1 VGDFCLFL
9 SLGVAYGNRP
19 LHLPAYFYL
28 RTMYLN
34 SLHLVQF
41 RNHPELKLQF
51 GPGVNAL
58 IGPNGCGKTNVLDAV
73 HYLSMTKSFLQS
85 SDQTS
90 YPWDLAE
97 DPSAFFM
104 LEAELQEAETAKQ
117 VYLSFSKQKGKVL
130 KWNQKTSPR
139 LSEHMGRFPTVVI
152 APQDGALVTGGSEG
166 RRRFLDALISQYD
179 SLYLDS
185 LIRYNRAI
193 LQRNAFLKT
202 ERPDLAYLQVMDEQI
217 VPLAMRILN
226 GRIEFIALFMPV
238 FQRYYEQLAQYGE
251 QPELR
256 YEAGALPDVFEEQW
270 RASRNKDLQAQF
282 TTLGPHRDD
291 LGFELKGH
299 NLKKF
304 GSQGQQK
311 TYLVALKLAEH
322 AFLRNKLGLAPVLLL
337 DDVFDKLDPE
347 RVRRLLDWANSG
359 EVDQVL
365 LTDTGEQKL
374 AEVLKILDIPA
385 RFHEL

>member
-1 VGDFCLFL
+1 ML
-9 SLGVAYGNRP
+9 
-19 LHLPAYFYL
+19 
-28 RTMYLN
+28 LN

-41 RNHPELKLQF
+41 RNHAELVLPLGKGL
-51 GPGVNAL
+51 NAL
-58 IGPNGCGKTNVLDAV
+58 VGPNGCGKTNVLDAV

-85 SDQTS
+85 SDQAS
-90 YPWDLAE
+90 YPWELAE
-97 DPSAFFM
+97 DSSVFFM
-104 LEAELQEAETAKQ
+104 LEAELQEADSLHQ

-152 APQDGALVTGGSEG
+152 APQDGTLVTGGSDA

-193 LQRNAFLKT
+193 MQRNAFLKSD
-202 ERPDLAYLQVMDEQI
+202 RPDLAYLQVMDEQI
-217 VPLAMRILN
+217 LPLALRILDS
-226 GRIEFIALFMPV
+226 RIEFVDVFMPV
-238 FQRYYEQLAQYGE
+238 FQSYYQQLAQYGE

-256 YEAGALPDVFEEQW
+256 YEAGALSNVFEEQW
-270 RASRNKDLQAQF
+270 LASRNKDLQAQF

-304 GSQGQQK
+304 ASQGQQK

-322 AFLRNKLGLAPVLLL
+322 AFLRKKLGIAPVLLL

-347 RVRRLLDWANSG
+347 RVRRLLSWASSG

-365 LTDTGEQKL
+365 LTDTGEQKV
-374 AEVLKILDIPA
+374 AEVLKHLDIAA

>member
-1 VGDFCLFL
+1 MLNSILF
-9 SLGVAYGNRP
+9 SAYP
-19 LHLPAYFYL
+19 YL
-28 RTMYLN
+28 RGMYLN

-41 RNHPELKLQF
+41 RNHAELQLQL
-51 GPGVNAL
+51 GAGVHAL
-58 IGPNGCGKTNVLDAV
+58 VGTNGCGKTNALDAV

-85 SDQTS
+85 SDQAS
-90 YPWDLAE
+90 YPWELAE
-97 DPSAFFM
+97 NPSAFFM
-104 LEAELQEAETAKQ
+104 LEAELKEAETTNH

-130 KWNQKTSPR
+130 KWNQKTSLR
-139 LSEHMGRFPTVVI
+139 LSEHMGKFPTVVI
-152 APQDGALVTGGSEG
+152 APQDAMLVTGGSEG

-193 LQRNAFLKT
+193 LQRNAFLKS

-217 VPLAMRILN
+217 LPLAIRILDA
-226 GRIEFIALFMPV
+226 RIEFVDIFMPV
-238 FQRYYEQLAQYGE
+238 FQIYYTQLAQHPE

-256 YEAGALPDVFEEQW
+256 YEATALPHVFAELWQGN
-270 RASRNKDLQAQF
+270 RMKDLQAQF

-304 GSQGQQK
+304 ASQGQQK

-322 AFLRNKLGLAPVLLL
+322 AFLRKKLGVAPVLLL

-347 RVRRLLDWANSG
+347 RVRRLLAWTNSG

-365 LTDTGEQKL
+365 LTDTGEQKV
-374 AEVLKILDIPA
+374 AEVLKHLDIA
-385 RFHEL
+385 AQFHEL

>member
-1 VGDFCLFL
+1 
-9 SLGVAYGNRP
+9 
-19 LHLPAYFYL
+19 
-28 RTMYLN
+28 MYLN

-41 RNHPELKLQF
+41 RNHLELKLQF

-85 SDQTS
+85 SDQAS

-97 DPSAFFM
+97 NPSAFFM
-104 LEAELQEAETAKQ
+104 LEAELQEEELAQ
-117 VYLSFSKQKGKVL
+117 HVYLSFSKQKGKVL
-130 KWNQKTSPR
+130 KWNQKISPR

-179 SLYLDS
+179 SLYLDT

-202 ERPDLAYLQVMDEQI
+202 DRPDLAYLQVMDEQI
-217 VPLAMRILN
+217 VPLAIRILE
-226 GRIEFIALFMPV
+226 GRLEFVGIFMPV
-238 FQRYYEQLAQYGE
+238 FQRYYAQLAQFGE

-256 YEAGALPDVFEEQW
+256 YEAGALPNDFAKQW
-270 RASRNKDLQAQF
+270 LGSRNRDIQAQY

-291 LGFELKGH
+291 LAFELKGH

-304 GSQGQQK
+304 ASQGQQK
-311 TYLVALKLAEH
+311 TFLVALKLAEH
-322 AFLRNKLGLAPVLLL
+322 SFLRKKLGRAPVLLL

-347 RVRRLLDWANSG
+347 RVRRLLSWANSG

-365 LTDTGEQKL
+365 LTDTGEQKV
-374 AEVLKILDIPA
+374 AEVLKLLDIPA

>member
-1 VGDFCLFL
+1 
-9 SLGVAYGNRP
+9 
-19 LHLPAYFYL
+19 
-28 RTMYLN
+28 MYLN

-51 GPGVNAL
+51 DPGLNAL

-85 SDQTS
+85 SDQAS
-90 YPWDLAE
+90 YAWELAE
-97 DPSAFFM
+97 SPSAFFM
-104 LEAELQEAETAKQ
+104 LEAELQEANTAHQ

-139 LSEHMGRFPTVVI
+139 LSEHIGRFPTVVI
-152 APQDGALVTGGSEG
+152 APQDGALVTGGSDG

-179 SLYLDS
+179 ALYLDA

-193 LQRNAFLKT
+193 LQRNAFLKS
-202 ERPDLAYLQVMDEQI
+202 ERLDMSYLQVMDEQI
-217 VPLAMRILN
+217 VPMAMRILAA
-226 GRIEFIALFMPV
+226 RIEFIEIFMPV
-238 FQRYYEQLAQYGE
+238 FQRYYGQLAQYGE

-256 YEAGALPDVFEEQW
+256 YEAGALPDDFAEQW
-270 RASRNKDLQAQF
+270 KANLNKDVQAQYS
-282 TTLGPHRDD
+282 TLGPHRDD
-291 LGFELKGH
+291 LWFELKGH

-304 GSQGQQK
+304 ASQGQQK

-322 AFLRNKLGLAPVLLL
+322 AFLRNKLGVAPVLLL

-347 RVRRLLDWANSG
+347 RVRRLLLWANSG

-365 LTDTGEQKL
+365 LTDTGEQKV
-374 AEVLKILDIPA
+374 AEVLKHLDIA
-385 RFHEL
+385 AQFHEL